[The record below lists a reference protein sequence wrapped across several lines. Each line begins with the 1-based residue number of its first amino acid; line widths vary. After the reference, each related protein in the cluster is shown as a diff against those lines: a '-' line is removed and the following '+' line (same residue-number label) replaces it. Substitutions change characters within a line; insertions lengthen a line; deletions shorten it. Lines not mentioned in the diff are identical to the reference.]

1 MHPFRAAIEARDV
14 PAAVALC
21 SDDVEF
27 RSPVAFAPYRG
38 TAALTA
44 ILSAVIEVFQDFRY
58 VREVGNQSDHV
69 LVFRARVGD
78 RELEG
83 ADFLHYA
90 ADGTIDEFTVMVR
103 PLSAA
108 QALAQ
113 AMAAKLSAGGG
124 YGPVPHPAHTD
135 EAGRFHGR
143 TKWGLT
149 AVGLPHAC
157 CGLSAEFSR

>member
-38 TAALTA
+38 RAALTA

-58 VREVGNQSDHV
+58 VREVGSDTDHV
-69 LVFRARVGD
+69 LVFRAFVDGK
-78 RELEG
+78 ELEG

-90 ADGTIDEFTVMVR
+90 ADGTVDEFTVMVR

-108 QALAQ
+108 QALAGE
-113 AMAAKLSAGGG
+113 MGAKLAAG
-124 YGPVPHPAHTD
+124 
-135 EAGRFHGR
+135 AGLRPGVAPSSH
-143 TKWGLT
+143 
-149 AVGLPHAC
+149 
-157 CGLSAEFSR
+157 